1 MFRFITTTIIK
12 KKLYSLSK
20 KLHKKIK
27 INIKIIESRL
37 NFNIMHNTIANN
49 NNNYSN
55 FSMFIVGKM
64 HTQQ

>member
-1 MFRFITTTIIK
+1 MNYINYK
-12 KKLYSLSK
+12 KK
-20 KLHKKIK
+20 HKKIK

-37 NFNIMHNTIANN
+37 KFIIMHNTIANN